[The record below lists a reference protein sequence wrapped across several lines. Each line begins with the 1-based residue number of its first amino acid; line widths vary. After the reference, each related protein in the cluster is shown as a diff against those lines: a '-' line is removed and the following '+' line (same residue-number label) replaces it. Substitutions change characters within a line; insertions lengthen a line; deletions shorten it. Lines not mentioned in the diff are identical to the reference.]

1 MDNSVGKTIF
11 NVPLGIVDATVYAVE
26 VRDNMTMIM

>member
-11 NVPLGIVDATVYAVE
+11 NVPLSMLNATVYAVE